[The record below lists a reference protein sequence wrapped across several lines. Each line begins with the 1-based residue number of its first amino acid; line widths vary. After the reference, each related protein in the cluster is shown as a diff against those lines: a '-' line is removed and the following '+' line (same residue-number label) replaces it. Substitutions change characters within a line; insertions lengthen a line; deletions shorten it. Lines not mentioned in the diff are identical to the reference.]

1 MQRQGVNVEVSLDG
15 VHGIELNV
23 EEEEDKSVQSWTQ
36 AITETSDSCYHP
48 LDHTCRGGHRW
59 LMLLIIT
66 ADTVRYVSADTFS
79 WQRIDFTAWL
89 SNINFQPKNL

>member
-36 AITETSDSCYHP
+36 AITETSDSCYHA
-48 LDHTCRGGHRW
+48 LDHTCRGGQ
-59 LMLLIIT
+59 
-66 ADTVRYVSADTFS
+66 DGSCY
-79 WQRIDFTAWL
+79 
-89 SNINFQPKNL
+89 